1 MASSGGGSSVDQVC
15 VGSDDDSEVGSNNTG
30 TPEGANSDEDGD
42 EEEMEED
49 AEEESKT

>member
-1 MASSGGGSSVDQVC
+1 VDGGC

-49 AEEESKT
+49 DNTE